1 MTVSL
6 FLLIKIKS
14 IMLNQ
19 ESKWSD
25 FMKFY
30 TRQTE
35 RPHAKKRKRITIKS
49 VRPIYNPIKHQNL
62 KLELGYE

>member
-1 MTVSL
+1 
-6 FLLIKIKS
+6 
-14 IMLNQ
+14 MLNQ